1 MSRQTVTLV
10 ANDGSEIDFEIISEL
25 SYKGHDYAILQPTP
39 LPKDMSD
46 NDAFV
51 FRVTRGSKND
61 TYSLEKNDRLSD
73 GVIDKY
79 NKSIGTGKNLKRSTG
94 MKAAFNTVKKVAK
107 KTVWVIFMIVAVIV
121 ALVGILLFILGL
133 TNSEMSEWIVGAVLG
148 VIGIVFT
155 VRTWMKR
162 DD

>member
-1 MSRQTVTLV
+1 MT
-10 ANDGSEIDFEIISEL
+10 D
-25 SYKGHDYAILQPTP
+25 
-39 LPKDMSD
+39 KDV
-46 NDAFV
+46 FV
-51 FRVTRGSKND
+51 FRVTRGRKND